1 LRILLV
7 EDDHI
12 LGSAVRDHIAALGH
26 GVDWMQ
32 RLDDA
37 TLAMSTVQFELIVL
51 DLGLP
56 DGLGIEFLKMLRRNG
71 NSVPVIIA
79 TAQDQIAT
87 RIEGLNAGAD
97 DYIVK
102 PFDLNE
108 LSARIAAVARRFSA
122 NALPAIEVQN
132 VRIELAKKL
141 VFKENREVHLTAREF
156 AVLERLVR
164 HLGAVVSREDI
175 EDSLYQFGAEVESNA
190 VQVFIS
196 RLRKKLGADF
206 VKTIRGLGYQVVAK

>member
-1 LRILLV
+1 MRILLV

-37 TLAMSTVQFELIVL
+37 ALAMSTVQFELIVL

-56 DGLGIEFLKMLRRNG
+56 DGLGIDFLKRLRAAG

-79 TAQDQIAT
+79 TAQDQVAT
-87 RIEGLNAGAD
+87 RIDGLNAGAD

-102 PFDLNE
+102 PFDLDE

-122 NALPAIEVQN
+122 SALPATEVGT

-141 VFKENREVHLTAREF
+141 VFKDGKEVRLTSREF

-164 HLGAVVSREDI
+164 HMGSVVSRDDI

-190 VQVFIS
+190 VQVFVS

-206 VKTIRGLGYQVVAK
+206 VKTIRGIGYQVKAT

>member
-1 LRILLV
+1 MRILLV

-12 LGSAVRDHIAALGH
+12 LGSAVRDHIAAFGH
-26 GVDWMQ
+26 GVDWMP

-37 TLAMSTVQFELIVL
+37 ALAMSTVQFELIVL

-56 DGLGIEFLKMLRRNG
+56 DGLGIDFLKRLRAAG

-79 TAQDQIAT
+79 TAQDQVAT
-87 RIEGLNAGAD
+87 RIDGLNAGAD

-102 PFDLNE
+102 PFDLDE

-122 NALPAIEVQN
+122 SALPATEVGT

-141 VFKENREVHLTAREF
+141 VFKDGKEVRLTSREF

-164 HLGAVVSREDI
+164 HMGSVVSRDDI

-190 VQVFIS
+190 VQVFVS

-206 VKTIRGLGYQVVAK
+206 VKTIRGIGYQVKAT

>member
-1 LRILLV
+1 MRILLV

-37 TLAMSTVQFELIVL
+37 ALAMSTVQFELIVL

-56 DGLGIEFLKMLRRNG
+56 DGLGIEFLKRLRAAG

-79 TAQDQIAT
+79 TAQDQVAT
-87 RIEGLNAGAD
+87 RIDGLNAGAD

-102 PFDLNE
+102 PFDLDE
-108 LSARIAAVARRFSA
+108 LSARMAAVARRFSA
-122 NALPAIEVQN
+122 SALPATEVGT

-141 VFKENREVHLTAREF
+141 VFKDGKEVRLTSREF

-164 HLGAVVSREDI
+164 HMGAVVSREDI

-190 VQVFIS
+190 VQVFVS

-206 VKTIRGLGYQVVAK
+206 VKTIRGIGYQVKAT